1 MGKGKHVVVTDESG
15 TGRNEQFRDTT
26 TGRNM
31 TRPEFVRQIEKG
43 NYPSYHVRKINNVKT
58 PASNPDKS
66 ENNNLD

>member
-1 MGKGKHVVVTDESG
+1 VGKGKHVVVTDESG
-15 TGRNEQFRDTT
+15 TGRNEQFRDTK

-43 NYPSYHVRKINNVKT
+43 NYPGYHVRKINNVKT